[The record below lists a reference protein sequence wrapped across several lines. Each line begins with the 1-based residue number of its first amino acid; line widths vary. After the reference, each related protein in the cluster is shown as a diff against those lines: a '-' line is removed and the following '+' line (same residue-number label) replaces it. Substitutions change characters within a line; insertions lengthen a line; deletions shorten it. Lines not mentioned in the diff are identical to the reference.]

1 MLNLVKLN
9 GVENNFFN
17 YIIMP
22 HKIHHPIR
30 DKIIRNENKL
40 RPVLK
45 KELKQ
50 EQKKK
55 NMYK

>member
-1 MLNLVKLN
+1 
-9 GVENNFFN
+9 
-17 YIIMP
+17 MP